1 MPGHLA
7 LRSPTRGRAS
17 ILILLILI
25 TRLNQEASQ
34 TSRPA
39 NVLRDKPCGRASA
52 ELLFPFIPAA
62 ETSADA
68 LKALQFIDL
77 NQRS

>member
-7 LRSPTRGRAS
+7 LRSPTPGRAN
-17 ILILLILI
+17 ILILMIRI
-25 TRLNQEASQ
+25 TRLHQEVTQ
-34 TSRPA
+34 TNWRES
-39 NVLRDKPCGRASA
+39 VLRDKPCGRASA